1 MSADQTF
8 VIVGASHAGGRAAQS
23 LRMAG
28 FEGRVVLIGEED
40 YLPYERPPLS
50 KQLLMS
56 DDGIERAELNPR
68 SYYDENSIELML
80 GCRAERIDPHGRTVT
95 CSKSG
100 AGGEEIAWD
109 RLMITTGARVRTL
122 PVPGADLDGVHY
134 LRDFNDTQVIRGKL
148 KAGAKTVVI
157 GGGFIGL
164 EAAAGART
172 YDCDVTVIEAADR
185 LMGRA
190 VAPEIGAYYA
200 DLHRSH
206 GVDLKL
212 ETGVE
217 AIEGGGPENGM
228 ATGVKLS
235 TGDIVPAD
243 LVIVGIGIVPNTE
256 LAADAGLEVDNG
268 IVVDEF
274 GRTSDPNIFA
284 AGDVCNQPHELLGE
298 RVRLES
304 YQNAQDQGMA
314 VARNMMSG
322 DDNTLTAYND
332 RLWVWTDQYDVNL
345 QMAGMP
351 RDYDRLVW
359 RGDKADGAFTLFYMK
374 GARVRCVNTVNNG
387 KDMRIAERMLAADR
401 DFDDAALADTETQL
415 RQIMKG

>member
-8 VIVGASHAGGRAAQS
+8 VIAGASHAGGRAAQA

-28 FEGRVVLIGEED
+28 FEGRVVLVGEED
-40 YLPYERPPLS
+40 HLPYERPPLS

-56 DDGIERAELNPR
+56 DDGIERAELNPK
-68 SYYDENSIELML
+68 SYYDENTIELKL
-80 GCRAERIDPHGRTVT
+80 GSRVEGIDRAAKTLA
-95 CSKSG
+95 C
-100 AGGEEIAWD
+100 AGGEAISYD
-109 RLMITTGARVRTL
+109 RLLLTTGARVRKL
-122 PVPGADLDGVHY
+122 PVPGADLTGVHY
-134 LRDFNDTQVIRGKL
+134 LRNFADTLAIRDRL
-148 KAGAKTVVI
+148 KAGAKTIVI

-164 EAAAGART
+164 EAAAGARK
-172 YDCDVTVIEAADR
+172 YEVDVTVIEAADR
-185 LMGRA
+185 LIGRA
-190 VAPEIGAYYA
+190 VAPEIGAWYA
-200 DLHRSH
+200 DLHRKH
-206 GVDLKL
+206 GVDVRL

-217 AIEGGGPENGM
+217 AIEGDSM
-228 ATGVKLS
+228 VTGVRLAG
-235 TGDIVPAD
+235 GDTIPAD
-243 LVIVGIGIVPNTE
+243 MVIIGIGIVPNSE

-274 GRTSDPNIFA
+274 GRTSDPDIFA
-284 AGDVCNQPHELLGE
+284 AGDVANQPHPLLGA

-304 YQNAQDQGMA
+304 YQNAQDQGMT
-314 VARNMMSG
+314 VARNMMAGG
-322 DDNTLTAYND
+322 DDAMTAYAD

-345 QMAGMP
+345 QMVGMP

-359 RGDKADGAFTLFYMK
+359 RGAPADDAFTLFYMK
-374 GARVRCVNTVNNG
+374 GARIQAVNAINNG